1 MQTMTDVD
9 KAYRAY
15 DLAQKMLQVYSI
27 GALQKAEEAFRIAG
41 VAYKEG
47 ATSLLELR
55 EAQRTYNQ
63 TRVAYNQAH
72 FDFRMSVHQLE
83 LATGKELMKP

>member
-1 MQTMTDVD
+1 MTDVD
-9 KAYRAY
+9 KAYRAFES
-15 DLAQKMLQVYSI
+15 ARKMLQLYN
-27 GALQKAEEAFRIAG
+27 AETLQRAEEAFRISG
-41 VAYKEG
+41 VSYKEG

-72 FDFRMSVHQLE
+72 FDYRTTIYLLE
-83 LATGKELMKP
+83 LATGRKYLK